1 MSILQSANVNVTST
15 LTIGNTVANQSVIAV
30 GTNVINST
38 SINSTVTNTNILAV
52 DRIQPKGANATII
65 VPSGYSIYS
74 PGSVVQVINTFY
86 TTPTSVSLP
95 GSYTTYTDIPG
106 ITATI
111 TPKSSNSKIY
121 MTVRWFGEFSSHG
134 LTNDTMFSVKRNGTV
149 IGQPPQPGAVTI
161 GIAIGS
167 LSYYADNADS
177 TPESGFFDFYDSP
190 GTVNTLTYNLCAMA
204 ASSVTLYVNR
214 CVNGATSGSYERGTS
229 SITLFEIAG

>member
-38 SINSTVTNTNILAV
+38 SINSTVANTNILAV
-52 DRIQPKGANATII
+52 DQIQPKGSNTVIV
-65 VPSGYSIYS
+65 VPSSYSIYS
-74 PGSVVQVINTFY
+74 PGSIVQVINTFY
-86 TTPTSVSLP
+86 TTPTSVALP
-95 GSYTTYTDIPG
+95 ASYNTYTDIPG

-121 MTVRWFGEFSSHG
+121 MTVRWFGEFSVQSS
-134 LTNDTMFSVKRNGTV
+134 TNDTMFSVKRNGTP
-149 IGQPPQPGAVTI
+149 IGQPPQPGTLPL
-161 GIAIGS
+161 GIAVGS
-167 LSYYADNADS
+167 LSYFVDNADS

-190 GTVNTLTYNLCAMA
+190 ATVNTLTYNLCAV
-204 ASSVTLYVNR
+204 ASSAVTLYINR
-214 CVNGATSGSYERGTS
+214 CVNGATSSSYERGTS